1 MYQTFIYRQK
11 YMTTN
16 PPTLTYTLEEIL
28 SRLDQKIEKQ
38 FTEVNQK
45 MDRQFTEVNQKMD
58 RQFTEV
64 NQKMDRQ
71 FAEVNQKFTEVNQ
84 KFTEVNQKFT
94 EVNQKMDRQFAE
106 VNKKLETIDGRLNK
120 LEIGQAELSGEIKT
134 LEEKVSGIDKRLD
147 NQEFI
152 NRGVLVAVIIALI
165 SGVVKLFGF
174 FPTGKT

>member
-1 MYQTFIYRQK
+1 
-11 YMTTN
+11 MTNN

-58 RQFTEV
+58 RQFAEVNQKIDRQFAEV

-71 FAEVNQKFTEVNQ
+71 FAEVNQKFTEVN
-84 KFTEVNQKFT
+84 
-94 EVNQKMDRQFAE
+94 
-106 VNKKLETIDGRLNK
+106 KKLETMDGRLNK

-152 NRGVLVAVIIALI
+152 NRGVLVAAIIALI

-174 FPTGKT
+174 FPSSKI

>member
-1 MYQTFIYRQK
+1 
-11 YMTTN
+11 MTTN

-38 FTEVNQK
+38 FAEVNQK
-45 MDRQFTEVNQKMD
+45 ME

-71 FAEVNQKFTEVNQ
+71 FAEVNQKMDRQFAEVNQ

-174 FPTGKT
+174 FPTSKT

>member
-1 MYQTFIYRQK
+1 
-11 YMTTN
+11 MTTN

-45 MDRQFTEVNQKMD
+45 MDRQFAEVNQKMD

-64 NQKMDRQ
+64 NQKMEKQ
-71 FAEVNQKFTEVNQ
+71 FAEVNQKME
-84 KFTEVNQKFT
+84 K
-94 EVNQKMDRQFAE
+94 QFAE
-106 VNKKLETIDGRLNK
+106 VNKKLETIDNRLNK

-134 LEEKVSGIDKRLD
+134 LEEKVIGIDKRLD

-174 FPTGKT
+174 FPTGKI

>member
-1 MYQTFIYRQK
+1 
-11 YMTTN
+11 MTTN

-38 FTEVNQK
+38 FAEVNQK
-45 MDRQFTEVNQKMD
+45 MDKQAAEVNQK
-58 RQFTEV
+58 
-64 NQKMDRQ
+64 
-71 FAEVNQKFTEVNQ
+71 FAEVNQKFAEVNQKIDKQAAEVNQ
-84 KFTEVNQKFT
+84 KFS
-94 EVNQKMDRQFAE
+94 E
-106 VNKKLETIDGRLNK
+106 VNKKLETIDSRLNK

-134 LEEKVSGIDKRLD
+134 LEEKVIGIDKRLD

-174 FPTGKT
+174 FPTGKI

>member
-1 MYQTFIYRQK
+1 
-11 YMTTN
+11 MTTN
-16 PPTLTYTLEEIL
+16 PPILTYTLEEIL

-45 MDRQFTEVNQKMD
+45 MDRQFAEVNQKMEK
-58 RQFTEV
+58 QFT
-64 NQKMDRQ
+64 
-71 FAEVNQKFTEVNQ
+71 
-84 KFTEVNQKFT
+84 
-94 EVNQKMDRQFAE
+94 E
-106 VNKKLETIDGRLNK
+106 VNKKLEIIDGRLNK

-134 LEEKVSGIDKRLD
+134 LEEKVIGIDKRLD

-174 FPTGKT
+174 FPTGKI

>member
-1 MYQTFIYRQK
+1 VGGALITSVNVAVLLLLSIKQLLRK

-45 MDRQFTEVNQKMD
+45 V
-58 RQFTEV
+58 
-64 NQKMDRQ
+64 DRQ
-71 FAEVNQKFTEVNQ
+71 FAEVNQKMDKQFA
-84 KFTEVNQKFT
+84 

-106 VNKKLETIDGRLNK
+106 VNKKLEIIDGRLNK

-134 LEEKVSGIDKRLD
+134 LEEKVIGIDKRLD

-165 SGVVKLFGF
+165 SGVV
-174 FPTGKT
+174 

>member
-1 MYQTFIYRQK
+1 
-11 YMTTN
+11 MTTN

-38 FTEVNQK
+38 FA
-45 MDRQFTEVNQKMD
+45 
-58 RQFTEV
+58 EV

-71 FAEVNQKFTEVNQ
+71 FAEVNQQMARQFAEVNQKFAEVNQ
-84 KFTEVNQKFT
+84 KFT
-94 EVNQKMDRQFAE
+94 E

-120 LEIGQAELSGEIKT
+120 LEIGQTELSGEIKT
-134 LEEKVSGIDKRLD
+134 LEEKVIGIDKRLD

-174 FPTGKT
+174 FPTGKI

>member
-1 MYQTFIYRQK
+1 
-11 YMTTN
+11 MTTN
-16 PPTLTYTLEEIL
+16 PPILTYTLEEIL

-45 MDRQFTEVNQKMD
+45 MDRQFAEVNQKMEK
-58 RQFTEV
+58 QFTEV
-64 NQKMDRQ
+64 N
-71 FAEVNQKFTEVNQ
+71 N
-84 KFTEVNQKFT
+84 
-94 EVNQKMDRQFAE
+94 
-106 VNKKLETIDGRLNK
+106 KLEIIDNRLNK

-134 LEEKVSGIDKRLD
+134 LEEKVIGIDKRLD

-174 FPTGKT
+174 FPTGKI

>member
-1 MYQTFIYRQK
+1 
-11 YMTTN
+11 MTTN

-45 MDRQFTEVNQKMD
+45 MEK
-58 RQFTEV
+58 QFTEV

-71 FAEVNQKFTEVNQ
+71 FAEVNQKMDRQFA
-84 KFTEVNQKFT
+84 

-106 VNKKLETIDGRLNK
+106 VNQKLETIDNRLNK
-120 LEIGQAELSGEIKT
+120 LEVGQAELSGEIKT
-134 LEEKVSGIDKRLD
+134 LEEKVIGIDKRLD

-174 FPTGKT
+174 FPTGKI

>member
-1 MYQTFIYRQK
+1 
-11 YMTTN
+11 MTTN

-45 MDRQFTEVNQKMD
+45 IDRQFAEVNQKID
-58 RQFTEV
+58 RQFS
-64 NQKMDRQ
+64 
-71 FAEVNQKFTEVNQ
+71 EVNQKFTEVNQ

-94 EVNQKMDRQFAE
+94 EVNQKIEKQFTE

-174 FPTGKT
+174 FPTGKI

>member
-1 MYQTFIYRQK
+1 
-11 YMTTN
+11 MTTN
-16 PPTLTYTLEEIL
+16 PPILTYTLEEIL

-38 FTEVNQK
+38 FAEVNQKMDRQFAEVNQK
-45 MDRQFTEVNQKMD
+45 MDRQFTEVNQK
-58 RQFTEV
+58 FT
-64 NQKMDRQ
+64 
-71 FAEVNQKFTEVNQ
+71 
-84 KFTEVNQKFT
+84 
-94 EVNQKMDRQFAE
+94 E

-120 LEIGQAELSGEIKT
+120 LEIGQVELSGEIKT

-174 FPTGKT
+174 FPTGKI

>member
-1 MYQTFIYRQK
+1 
-11 YMTTN
+11 MTTN

-38 FTEVNQK
+38 FAEVNQK
-45 MDRQFTEVNQKMD
+45 MERQFTEVNQKMD

-71 FAEVNQKFTEVNQ
+71 FAEVNQR
-84 KFTEVNQKFT
+84 FTEVNQKFT

>member
-1 MYQTFIYRQK
+1 
-11 YMTTN
+11 MTTN

-45 MDRQFTEVNQKMD
+45 IDRQFAEVNQKI
-58 RQFTEV
+58 
-64 NQKMDRQ
+64 DRQ

-84 KFTEVNQKFT
+84 KFTEVNQKIEKQFT
-94 EVNQKMDRQFAE
+94 E

-174 FPTGKT
+174 FPTGKI

>member
-1 MYQTFIYRQK
+1 
-11 YMTTN
+11 MTTN

-38 FTEVNQK
+38 FA
-45 MDRQFTEVNQKMD
+45 
-58 RQFTEV
+58 EV

-71 FAEVNQKFTEVNQ
+71 FAEVNQKFAEVNQ
-84 KFTEVNQKFT
+84 KFT
-94 EVNQKMDRQFAE
+94 E

-120 LEIGQAELSGEIKT
+120 LEIGQTELSGEIKT

-174 FPTGKT
+174 FPTSKI

>member
-1 MYQTFIYRQK
+1 
-11 YMTTN
+11 MTTN

-45 MDRQFTEVNQKMD
+45 V
-58 RQFTEV
+58 
-64 NQKMDRQ
+64 DRQ
-71 FAEVNQKFTEVNQ
+71 FAEVNQKMDKQFA
-84 KFTEVNQKFT
+84 

-106 VNKKLETIDGRLNK
+106 VNKKLEIIDGRLNK

-134 LEEKVSGIDKRLD
+134 LEEKVIGIDKRLD

-174 FPTGKT
+174 FPTGKI